1 VRLRRNDALELLRR
15 FAKSVQPDPLEWGV
29 RNVNEEVEQSTAE
42 PRFTMAVLLLFALCG
57 VLLAAIGLFGVVSYT
72 LSQRTREIG
81 VRITLGATRRDIV
94 GLLLRDALREVA
106 LGTGIGLVGA
116 LGVTR
121 FTQTLVY
128 GVHGF
133 EPITFILAAVAVL
146 LASSVACAG
155 PLFRATRVDPTVAIR
170 GE

>member
-1 VRLRRNDALELLRR
+1 
-15 FAKSVQPDPLEWGV
+15 
-29 RNVNEEVEQSTAE
+29 
-42 PRFTMAVLLLFALCG
+42 MAVLLLFALCG

-81 VRITLGATRRDIV
+81 VRVTLGATRRDIV
-94 GLLLRDALREVA
+94 GLFLRDALGQVT
-106 LGTGIGLVGA
+106 LGMGIGLVGA

-121 FTQTLVY
+121 FTQTMVY
-128 GVHGF
+128 GVQGF
-133 EPITFILAAVAVL
+133 DTVTFILAAVAVL